1 LSNPEPIFASSLLG
15 VVPGSSISCF
25 THAPISRATRQ
36 IGDVDLDVVDA
47 TIFDLPKVAISASNN
62 RDCMHTTPLQ

>member
-47 TIFDLPKVAISASNN
+47 TIFDL
-62 RDCMHTTPLQ
+62 RDEGGDLRLQ